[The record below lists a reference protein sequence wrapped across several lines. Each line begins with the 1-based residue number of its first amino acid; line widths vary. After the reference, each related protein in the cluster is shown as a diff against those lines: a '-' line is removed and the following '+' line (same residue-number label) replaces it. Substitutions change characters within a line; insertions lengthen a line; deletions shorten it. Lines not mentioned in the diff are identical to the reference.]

1 MDSNMNQT
9 TSRQALSDQAQAIT
23 SVWASHAAFN
33 RALDTGLGT
42 IHGIGLTEYMVL
54 LHLNNAPDKSLRRI
68 DLAESVSRT
77 ASGVTRML
85 LPMEKIGLVKRDTN
99 PRDARVSLV
108 KITRSGEKIF
118 KDATVTLNQKCEHLL
133 RRLEDKQVAQ
143 LIEILSQATDR

>member
-1 MDSNMNQT
+1 MNQN
-9 TSRQALSDQAQAIT
+9 TSLQALSRQSQAIT
-23 SVWASHAAFN
+23 ALWTSHAAFN
-33 RALDTGLGT
+33 RALDAGLGT

-54 LHLNNAPDKSLRRI
+54 LHLINAPDKSLRRI
-68 DLAESVSRT
+68 DLAEAVCRT

-118 KDATVTLNQKCEHLL
+118 KDATVTLDQKCEHLL

-143 LIEILSQATDR
+143 LLKILSIATDR